1 MARFRFSNSGY
12 KQYNS
17 GSGWKFTHRTVAEK
31 TLGNSI
37 HKVIMYITSMVTNST
52 IDHPIYRLCLLQTTL
67 NNTSKEELWITVLL
81 SSAGS
86 AGFFYCLNKAFNLY
100 D

>member
-37 HKVIMYITSMVTNST
+37 PQGHHVHHVNGNKLDNRPSNLQVMPASDHIKQHK
-52 IDHPIYRLCLLQTTL
+52 
-67 NNTSKEELWITVLL
+67 
-81 SSAGS
+81 
-86 AGFFYCLNKAFNLY
+86 
-100 D
+100 